1 MRQAYID
8 EQNRL
13 QAEYQALLNQ
23 QAQQAEE
30 EARLAPLVEAVQRE
44 NEADWNNM
52 DFGDWAKRVG
62 AGAVPIAGAV
72 GGSALGGALGTL
84 VAPGIGTVIGA
95 GLGGALSGGLGSLA
109 STGLNSEIAKSDA
122 YEYQKALNALKLARG
137 EGITQTPEQASDIA
151 RQNTGITENPTNTW
165 TNVGF
170 DTLGG
175 LIGGGGLA
183 NVAGKALVGK
193 AGAGIGGKI
202 LGAVGSRPVDYL
214 VNATQGYVSP
224 TLQENPLFEGDYGT
238 EKAPG
243 TDSAIGV
250 VTGLGLSGL
259 GHALPSIAKGS
270 SDFVQALTGQRLKNV
285 DPNQV
290 RLSQQAQAEAEVPDE
305 VVQEA
310 TQKPASMLQGLFDK
324 INLGKPK
331 NDYIGAYD
339 VQKSNVVPEKN
350 VMPESVTL
358 DDLFEKNKQNPE
370 SLTPEEANIIQTI
383 INAPAQ
389 YRTGIKKT
397 SADIAKTEAKPIA
410 KSKPK
415 KKGK

>member
-1 MRQAYID
+1 MDKSFQSEMEAFD
-8 EQNRL
+8 KQ
-13 QAEYQALLNQ
+13 YQALLNQ
-23 QAQQAEE
+23 KAEQARLAEE
-30 EARLAPLVEAVQRE
+30 EKRLSPLVEAVQRE

-62 AGAVPIAGAV
+62 AGALPIAGTIA
-72 GGSALGGALGTL
+72 GGALGS
-84 VAPGIGTVIGA
+84 VVPIVGTGIGA
-95 GLGGALSGGLGSLA
+95 GIGAGLGSLA

-151 RQNTGITENPTNTW
+151 RQNTGLAENLGNTATNL
-165 TNVGF
+165 GF
-170 DTLGG
+170 D
-175 LIGGGGLA
+175 LIGGG
-183 NVAGKALVGK
+183 
-193 AGAGIGGKI
+193 IGGK
-202 LGAVGSRPVDYL
+202 LAGTGAKGLWRGADYA
-214 VNATQGYVSP
+214 VNALQGAVSP

-238 EKAPG
+238 EEATTPDQIVG
-243 TDSAIGV
+243 GV
-250 VTGLGLSGL
+250 AGAGLSGL
-259 GHALPSIAKGS
+259 GHALPSIARGS

-285 DPNQV
+285 DPNQM
-290 RLSQQAQAEAEVPDE
+290 RLSQQAQAEAEVPNE

-339 VQKSNVVPEKN
+339 VQKSNVVPEEN

-389 YRTGIKKT
+389 YRIGIKKT